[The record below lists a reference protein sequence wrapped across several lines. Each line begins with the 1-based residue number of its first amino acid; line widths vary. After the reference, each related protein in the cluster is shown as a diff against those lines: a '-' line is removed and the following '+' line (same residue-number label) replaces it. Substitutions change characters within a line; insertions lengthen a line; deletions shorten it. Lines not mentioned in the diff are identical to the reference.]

1 MHVLSGNTL
10 ATIAQGLQFFLLAR
24 ALGPNEFGQIGT
36 ASAVVVLL
44 LPYSGMGAANVMI
57 MRATRDAS
65 VLPLY
70 LGNAL
75 MVMVATGALLTGFS
89 ALVVAPLVGSGFDP
103 WFMLVFGASELLAGK
118 IVDICWQVFVARDE
132 MKQVSVVFAVQSVS
146 RLLMAVLYAVISAHP
161 NARGWGYCAF
171 ACNLAVGLGILYWTR
186 SVVGAL
192 RFNAGL
198 ALRELKPGSAFAV
211 GLSAKGFYTDADKV
225 FLARFT
231 DPATV
236 ATYTMAYRVVSVAL
250 VPARA
255 LSFSLTAQMFRA
267 GETGVNGA
275 LSMTRRLF
283 APTLA
288 LGLVLAVGCY
298 ITAPLLPLIGGEKY
312 ASSIEILRILALLP
326 VVVSMQSLLADTLS
340 SSGYQRAA
348 AVCQLIAGIAISGM
362 SIALIPALGWR
373 GAGFASYASQVLL
386 SILLGVVIWRVS
398 RRELQTPTTS
408 APIVRETEER
418 AAPPAALLSE
428 TTQSVAE

>member
-24 ALGPNEFGQIGT
+24 ALGPTEFGQVGT

-57 MRATRDAS
+57 MRATRDTA

-70 LGNAL
+70 FGNAL
-75 MVMVATGALLTGFS
+75 LVMFATGALLTGFS

-103 WFMLVFGASELLAGK
+103 WFMLIFGASELLAGK

-132 MKQVSVVFAVQSVS
+132 MRQVSVVFAVQSIS
-146 RLLMAVLYAVISAHP
+146 RLVMAGLYAVISAHP
-161 NARGWGYCAF
+161 SARGWGYCAL
-171 ACNLAVGLGILYWTR
+171 ACNFVVGLGILYWTR
-186 SVVGAL
+186 NLVGAL
-192 RFNAGL
+192 RFDPKL
-198 ALRELKPGSAFAV
+198 AVRELPPGAAFAV

-267 GETGVNGA
+267 GESGVTGA
-275 LSMTRRLF
+275 LAMTRRLF
-283 APTLA
+283 LPTLA
-288 LGLVLAVGCY
+288 LGLVLALGCY

-340 SSGYQRAA
+340 SSGYQAA
-348 AVCQLIAGIAISGM
+348 AAICQAIAGFAIVGL
-362 SIALIPALGWR
+362 SIALIPALCWR
-373 GAGFASYASQVLL
+373 GAGLASYASQILL
-386 SILLGVVIWRVS
+386 SILLAFVIVRS
-398 RRELQTPTTS
+398 GRRERRTSTTS
-408 APIVRETEER
+408 APVARESEER
-418 AAPPAALLSE
+418 ATPPALLSE
-428 TTQSVAE
+428 TPQSLAD